1 MSAID
6 DLPCITLELARK
18 SYKWSKLLQNVEDGF
33 FPVCVWHEKKTKNKR
48 EIEFYY
54 GRRFNI
60 FSRRENYLLIYGKT
74 LQSAWLGNVQSTI
87 LYLFTWMLDNE
98 M

>member
-6 DLPCITLELARK
+6 DLPCITLELVRK
-18 SYKWSKLLQNVEDGF
+18 SYNYPTILLSKLLQNVEDGF

-74 LQSAWLGNVQSTI
+74 LQSA
-87 LYLFTWMLDNE
+87 
-98 M
+98 